1 MSVAMSSLESLRSS
15 VFTFESSVHSCHVL
29 RCLDDQRRRDL
40 LCDITVL
47 AEGRSFRAHR
57 SVLASCSD
65 YFTHRVSSHAPQGLV
80 VTLPQEV
87 TVSGLEPLL
96 QFAYTSKLLFSK
108 ENVMEIRHC
117 ASVLGF
123 RDLDSACFDF
133 LLPKFFSSSSSSFQ
147 RKTCCKTR
155 CRRQSPW
162 SELSDINT
170 NKDVLD
176 DDKGVR
182 VVSDSPVE
190 QDVGGQPAND
200 ETGRKSI
207 NLTHP
212 PEADIQSDGQTDYS
226 LQCPKYRKFQQACG
240 KARPCVEICVPETN
254 HDSPVVREEG
264 CPLPLHLPKSLRPCS
279 SGGGFREGPAV
290 ETSGENSS
298 LLSQTQT
305 DQAGQGEV
313 EQRTD
318 QAGQGEVEQ
327 KTDQAGQG
335 EVEQRN
341 DQAGQGELEQR
352 TDQAGQGEVEQR
364 TDQAGQGEVEQR
376 TDQAGQGEVEQK
388 TDQAGQGEVEQRTGE
403 EDDEE
408 KREMDER
415 RREADEENT
424 EKYERRGETEERSR
438 GETEERRRGETE
450 ERRRGETEERSRG
463 ETEERSRGETEER
476 SRGETEER
484 SRGETEERR
493 RGETEERSR
502 GETEERSRG
511 ETEERSRGE
520 TEERRRGETEE
531 RSRGET
537 EERSRG
543 ETEERRRGETE
554 ERSRGETEERSR
566 GERASGVD
574 CHSSILPLVEVS
586 SGRLVS
592 CEESP
597 GLGTAPHR
605 CPLETPGLDKQ
616 SPGGVGEGGCV
627 LGGRGHHEGIDP
639 AVSCLPQTGQEQGER
654 ERRKV
659 GRLIEHGRSE
669 SGAVERRERGWE
681 ERSSVEREVAEHLA
695 HGLWSELPSSPP
707 LLQDFPGTESGN
719 LQSSSST
726 LDWLHQLDISSGTG
740 DCPFLHGLDRETDGG
755 TDRGTG
761 EGTDSGTMSATG
773 LGCEGSSQLEKSPC
787 VSSLTS
793 GDDGDSDCFD
803 MEGDSESCSYS
814 QRVRELPFSVGHI
827 AGLSRNDF
835 QLMLRHQTL
844 TREQLDFVHDVRR
857 RSKNRVAA
865 QRCRKRKLD
874 CIHNLECEIDKLRT
888 EKNQLI
894 SERTHLNQMKLNTWH
909 SVSALCQRVC
919 SEAALRPEQLQVLA
933 KYTSP
938 DCPLSALISPA
949 DPTSP
954 GLGGLLQS
962 QASP

>member
-108 ENVMEIRHC
+108 DNVMEIRHC
-117 ASVLGF
+117 ASILGF
-123 RDLDSACFDF
+123 RDLDMACFDF
-133 LLPKFFSSSSSSFQ
+133 LLPKFFSSSSPSFQ

-155 CRRQSPW
+155 CRRQSPGP
-162 SELSDINT
+162 ELSNIDT

-190 QDVGGQPAND
+190 RDVGGQPANS
-200 ETGRKSI
+200 ETGRKSKY
-207 NLTHP
+207 LTPP

-240 KARPCVEICVPETN
+240 KVRPCVEICVPETN
-254 HDSPVVREEG
+254 HDSPVGREEG
-264 CPLPLHLPKSLRPCS
+264 CPLPLHLPTSVQPCS
-279 SGGGFREGPAV
+279 SGVGFREGPAV
-290 ETSGENSS
+290 ETSSGENDS

-327 KTDQAGQG
+327 
-335 EVEQRN
+335 
-341 DQAGQGELEQR
+341 R
-352 TDQAGQGEVEQR
+352 TEQAGQGEVEQR
-364 TDQAGQGEVEQR
+364 TE
-376 TDQAGQGEVEQK
+376 
-388 TDQAGQGEVEQRTGE
+388 QAGQGEVEQRTGE

-408 KREMDER
+408 KRETNEGKRKMDER

-424 EKYERRGETEERSR
+424 DKYERRGETEERRRGETEERRRGETEERRRGETEERRRGETEERSR

-450 ERRRGETEERSRG
+450 ERRRGETEERR
-463 ETEERSRGETEER
+463 
-476 SRGETEER
+476 RGETEER

-493 RGETEERSR
+493 RGETEERR
-502 GETEERSRG
+502 
-511 ETEERSRGE
+511 
-520 TEERRRGETEE
+520 
-531 RSRGET
+531 
-537 EERSRG
+537 
-543 ETEERRRGETE
+543 
-554 ERSRGETEERSR
+554 R

-605 CPLETPGLDKQ
+605 CPLEAPGLDKQ

-639 AVSCLPQTGQEQGER
+639 GVSCLPQTEQEQGETA
-654 ERRKV
+654 RRKV
-659 GRLIEHGRSE
+659 GRRIEHGRSE
-669 SGAVERRERGWE
+669 SGAGERRERGWE

-707 LLQDFPGTESGN
+707 LLQDFPGSGN
-719 LQSSSST
+719 LRSSSST
-726 LDWLHQLDISSGTG
+726 LDWLHQLDISSSTG
-740 DCPFLHGLDRETDGG
+740 DCPFLHGLDRETDGGTDRGTGEG

-803 MEGDSESCSYS
+803 TEGDSESCSYS
-814 QRVRELPFSVGHI
+814 QRVREVQLPFSVGRI
-827 AGLSRNDF
+827 VGLSRNDF

-857 RSKNRVAA
+857 RSKNRIAA

-894 SERTHLNQMKLNTWH
+894 SERSHLNQMKLNTWH

-933 KYTSP
+933 KYSSP
-938 DCPLSALISPA
+938 DCPLSALISPT